1 MSRYPKL
8 ILASQ
13 SPRRQELLRNITPD
27 FTVQVSRVEEN
38 LAPGTSP
45 GEAVEQLALRK
56 AQAVLRLQ
64 PDPEDCIVIGSD
76 TVVAIDGRILGKPR
90 SREECLGMLEALS
103 GRAAELPHIALEEPT
118 SILGRSTIE
127 AMRAGA
133 LYGNAGM
140 IDSVIQRMEEAAK
153 PASAVVMTGSQAE
166 LIRKYCKRSIVYD
179 ENLILDG
186 LYVLYQKN
194 SGPHERRKKK

>member
-1 MSRYPKL
+1 MGTATTISYLSKNTFEGCV
-8 ILASQ
+8 I
-13 SPRRQELLRNITPD
+13 I
-27 FTVQVSRVEEN
+27 
-38 LAPGTSP
+38 PGVRI
-45 GEAVEQLALRK
+45 AV
-56 AQAVLRLQ
+56 
-64 PDPEDCIVIGSD
+64 
-76 TVVAIDGRILGKPR
+76 
-90 SREECLGMLEALS
+90 EALS

-153 PASAVVMTGSQAE
+153 PAAAVVMTGSQAE
-166 LIRKYCKRSIVYD
+166 MIRKYCKRSIVYD

-186 LYVLYQKN
+186 LYALYKKN